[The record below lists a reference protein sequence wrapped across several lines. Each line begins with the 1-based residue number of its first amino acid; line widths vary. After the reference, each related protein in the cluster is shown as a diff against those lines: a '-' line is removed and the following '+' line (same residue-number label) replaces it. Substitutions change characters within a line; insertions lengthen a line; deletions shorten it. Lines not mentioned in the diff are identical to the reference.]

1 MKIKRR
7 FSIDKLK
14 QNYNNLFTN
23 NERNDN
29 KNNSLEHYQNLRLFS
44 PKNIKKENPIIY
56 FKNLRNKNLENSIS
70 KILNNLSNKTSY
82 TNTPNLVLS
91 KTISTS
97 NIYQNNIVSSYSL
110 NNQILD
116 IKNLSNNNSNQY
128 IENKWEVPESQKV
141 SFIKD
146 LTNKVYSKTPNNFL
160 TNVKLVKSK
169 SDSTIFKKNK
179 LNKKDEKM
187 INAILFDRI
196 KTRNLRNKNANGEI
210 SDDIRS
216 QVNLEPFRNSY
227 GKLIHDS
234 MKKTDFIVNT
244 INTIYPHICKTSFL
258 IRQMLNKK
266 NKMLEGHSFNSKYK
280 INKNNTIFKI
290 KPIQRKISMFSKYP
304 ESSLNKTNFSYNF
317 YRNKSK
323 QILHNDCVI
332 YSYKDLIM

>member
-169 SDSTIFKKNK
+169 SDSTILKKNK

-227 GKLIHDS
+227 GKIIHDS

-266 NKMLEGHSFNSKYK
+266 NKMLEGHSF
-280 INKNNTIFKI
+280 NKNNTIFKI

>member
-1 MKIKRR
+1 
-7 FSIDKLK
+7 
-14 QNYNNLFTN
+14 
-23 NERNDN
+23 
-29 KNNSLEHYQNLRLFS
+29 LFS

-70 KILNNLSNKTSY
+70 KILNKLSNKTSY

-146 LTNKVYSKTPNNFL
+146 LTNKVYSKTPNNLL

-169 SDSTIFKKNK
+169 SDSTILKKNK

-196 KTRNLRNKNANGEI
+196 KTRNLRNKNAKGEI

-216 QVNLEPFRNSY
+216 QVNFEPIINSY
-227 GKLIHDS
+227 GKIIYDS

-244 INTIYPHICKTSFL
+244 INSIYPKICKTGFL
-258 IRQMLNKK
+258 IKQILNKK
-266 NKMLEGHSFNSKYK
+266 NQMLQDHSTNLNY
-280 INKNNTIFKI
+280 KNNKKNKIFNI
-290 KPIQRKISMFSKYP
+290 KPIQRKLNMFSKYP
-304 ESSLNKTNFSYNF
+304 ESSISQTNLSLKY

-323 QILHNDCVI
+323 KILHNDYVI
-332 YSYKDLIM
+332 YSYKDIII